1 MYFKYRRLI
10 CTTLVF
16 IILLATFLIGK
27 SVGSSKKITINR
39 NETSDKTADKS
50 VDDNNYSSP
59 LTINGDNYSSTVT
72 VSKATITDDGTM
84 NVTVQETD
92 QQNVA
97 GYKVVALDSDNNV
110 LKIQQSSTQDKTFQ
124 YTVTYDNDKDKNV
137 ILKVYPLTQDMVNNQ
152 QNLKLDNLAYGKTK
166 LNIAYIKQQ
175 TIDNI
180 KGNGSGNNGSSQ

>member
-16 IILLATFLIGK
+16 VILLATFLIGK

-92 QQNVA
+92 QQNVT

-110 LKIQQSSTQDKTFQ
+110 LKIQQISAQDKNFQ
-124 YTVTYDNDKDKNV
+124 YQITYDNDKDKNV